1 MPSIGAQVVPLAVA
15 LGLSLLVGIE
25 REVRHKVAGLR
36 THALVGMGSALFM
49 LVSKYG
55 FNDILQPGRVVSNP
69 GQMAGQ
75 VITGIGFLGAGI
87 IFVRRDSARGIIT
100 AASIWVVAAIGMTA
114 GAGLY
119 ALAVTATIGDLL
131 ILVALTPV
139 TERFRRTEETVGDL
153 RLTYRQGTGVLRQV
167 MTELTE
173 AGCTVEALNVVPASS
188 VGTDVCVVLEVRGH
202 AKIADL
208 VTNLAQIPGVV
219 TARGGQGIRSTT
231 GH

>member
-1 MPSIGAQVVPLAVA
+1 
-15 LGLSLLVGIE
+15 
-25 REVRHKVAGLR
+25 
-36 THALVGMGSALFM
+36 
-49 LVSKYG
+49 
-55 FNDILQPGRVVSNP
+55 
-69 GQMAGQ
+69 
-75 VITGIGFLGAGI
+75 
-87 IFVRRDSARGIIT
+87 
-100 AASIWVVAAIGMTA
+100 MTA

-208 VTNLAQIPGVV
+208 VTNLAQISGVV

>member
-1 MPSIGAQVVPLAVA
+1 MAGISAQVVPLAVA
-15 LGLSLLVGIE
+15 LGLSSLVGIE

-55 FNDILQPGRVVSNP
+55 FDDIIDPGRVVLNP

-75 VITGIGFLGAGI
+75 VITGIGFLGGGI
-87 IFVRRDSARGIIT
+87 IFVRRESARGIIT

-119 ALAVTATIGDLL
+119 ALAVAGTIGNLL
-131 ILVALTPV
+131 ILLAFTPI
-139 TERFRRTEETVGDL
+139 TERIKRAGEAVGDL
-153 RLTYRQGTGVLRQV
+153 TVTYQQGTGVLRQV
-167 MTELTE
+167 MTALTE
-173 AGCTVEALNVVPASS
+173 SGCTVEALNVIPAKSQ
-188 VGTDVCVVLEVRGH
+188 TDVCVVLEVRGPT
-202 AKIADL
+202 KIADL
-208 VTNLAQIPGVV
+208 ITTVAQVPGVV
-219 TARGGQGIRSTT
+219 TARADPSVRSTP

>member
-69 GQMAGQ
+69 GQMAGP
-75 VITGIGFLGAGI
+75 VIRGIGFLGAGI

-139 TERFRRTEETVGDL
+139 TERFRRTEETVRDL
-153 RLTYRQGTGVLRQV
+153 RLTYRQGTGVLRQA

-202 AKIADL
+202 ANIADL

>member
-1 MPSIGAQVVPLAVA
+1 VPSIGTQVVPLAVA
-15 LGLSLLVGIE
+15 LGLSLLIGIE

-55 FNDILQPGRVVSNP
+55 FNDILEPGRVVSNP

-119 ALAVTATIGDLL
+119 GLAVAATIGDLL
-131 ILVALTPV
+131 IL
-139 TERFRRTEETVGDL
+139 
-153 RLTYRQGTGVLRQV
+153 
-167 MTELTE
+167 
-173 AGCTVEALNVVPASS
+173 GCTHTRHRTAQAHRGDRRRPEVDLPA
-188 VGTDVCVVLEVRGH
+188 G
-202 AKIADL
+202 
-208 VTNLAQIPGVV
+208 N
-219 TARGGQGIRSTT
+219 RSTAP
-231 GH
+231 GHDRADRGRLHG